1 MEKDTHTHTHTH
13 TRQEVSQLV
22 SESTK
27 ADGKF
32 IDYARTFDSDNA
44 LQVFYEKYGYVTI
57 KKIIP
62 SDLISEIQNE
72 LINIF
77 SPFATDK
84 TNPVDSAIIQLDK
97 SDKPK
102 LYELHTAAS
111 KVISFRAVSV
121 HLSKILKRI
130 SGSEAPVL
138 EIEAGFLLSI
148 PKDKRLVY
156 DFHQESNY
164 MKGFEDIFNIHYPL
178 FRTSTPENGTMSILP
193 SSQNYGTLTFDK
205 KNVSQDSY
213 TNLIP
218 SGIDAITS
226 KLPELHC
233 QLELGDC
240 VIFHKDLIH
249 KSNFNSSNLCRP
261 VGVSRFTQSLVGD
274 WVKRKPEEL

>member
-1 MEKDTHTHTHTH
+1 MERISKQ
-13 TRQEVSQLV
+13 QEVSHLV
-22 SESTK
+22 SESTMV
-27 ADGKF
+27 DGKL
-32 IDYARTFDSDNA
+32 IDYARTFDSDKA
-44 LQVFYEKYGYVTI
+44 LQVFYEKYGYISI
-57 KKIIP
+57 KKLIP
-62 SDLISEIQNE
+62 SDLIGEIQKE

-84 TNPVDSAIIQLDK
+84 INPVDSAIIQLDK
-97 SDKPK
+97 SDKLK

-111 KVISFRAVSV
+111 KAISFKAVSV
-121 HLSKILKRI
+121 YLSKFLKRI
-130 SGSEAPVL
+130 SSSEAPVL
-138 EIEAGFLLSI
+138 EIAAGFLLSI

-164 MKGFEDIFNIHYPL
+164 MKGFEDIFNVHYPL

-205 KNVSQDSY
+205 KSVSQDSY

-218 SGIDAITS
+218 SGIEAITS

-261 VGVSRFTQSLVGD
+261 VGVSRFTQSIVGD
-274 WVKRKPEEL
+274 WVNRKPEEL

>member
-1 MEKDTHTHTHTH
+1 MTQTHTQ
-13 TRQEVSQLV
+13 QEVSQLV

-27 ADGKF
+27 SDGKF
-32 IDYARTFDSDNA
+32 IDCARTFDSDKA
-44 LQVFYEKYGYVTI
+44 LQVFYKNYGYITI
-57 KKIIP
+57 KNIIP
-62 SDLISEIQNE
+62 SELISYIQNE

-77 SPFATDK
+77 SPFSTDK

-97 SDKPK
+97 SNKPK
-102 LYELHTAAS
+102 LYELHIAAS
-111 KVISFRAVSV
+111 KAISFKAVSV
-121 HLSKILKRI
+121 HLSKVLKKI

-138 EIEAGFLLSI
+138 EISTGFLLSI

-156 DFHQESNY
+156 DYHQESNY
-164 MKGFEDIFNIHYPL
+164 MRGFEDIFNVHYPL

-193 SSQNYGTLTFDK
+193 SSQKYGTLTFEK
-205 KNVSQDSY
+205 KRISQDSY
-213 TNLIP
+213 TDLVP
-218 SGIDAITS
+218 SGIEAITS

-249 KSNFNSSNLCRP
+249 KSNFNSSHLCRP

-274 WVKRKPEEL
+274 WVIKKPEEL

>member
-1 MEKDTHTHTHTH
+1 MKL
-13 TRQEVSQLV
+13 EVSQLV

-27 ADGKF
+27 ADGRL
-32 IDYARTFDSDNA
+32 IDFARTFDSDKA
-44 LQVFYEKYGYVTI
+44 LQVFYKNYGYITI
-57 KKIIP
+57 KNIIP
-62 SDLISEIQNE
+62 SELISDIQNE

-77 SPFATDK
+77 SPFSTDK

-97 SDKPK
+97 SHRVK

-111 KVISFRAVSV
+111 KVMSFKAVNVHISKV
-121 HLSKILKRI
+121 LKKI
-130 SGSEAPVL
+130 SGSDAPIL
-138 EIEAGFLLSI
+138 EIDAGFLLSI

-156 DFHQESNY
+156 DYHQESSY
-164 MKGFEDIFNIHYPL
+164 KKGFGDIFNIHYPL
-178 FRTSTPENGTMSILP
+178 FRTTTPENGTMSILP
-193 SSQNYGTLTFDK
+193 SSQNYGVLTFEK
-205 KNVSQDSY
+205 RRKSHDSY
-213 TNLIP
+213 TDLIP
-218 SGIDAITS
+218 SGLEAITS

-261 VGVSRFTQSLVGD
+261 VGVSQLTQSLVGD